1 MFTNTSLPP
10 KGLIM
15 PYQIAQPTTASS
27 WKLLA
32 AIIIFAAVNPSI
44 LMTAPAI
51 ASQLAS
57 QWQLNELQIHYLFM
71 AELGAMSLATLP
83 AYWWLSHCN
92 WRTIAM
98 IAGVIFCLGN
108 LASFWA
114 ANYHLLMLCRF
125 ITASAGGALMILC
138 ISSASYT
145 NNPSRIYGFWVLGQL
160 ALGAIDLLIL
170 PHLFK
175 LFGLQAVYLLL
186 TILMLL
192 CLPLTQ
198 AFPSGILVRSQD
210 YAHTL
215 KTTKVSFLTLLLS
228 VLAVLLFYVGLSG
241 IWTFISKIAEQ
252 IVHISPAKTGEI
264 LSIATVLGIVGAA
277 TATFIGNRFNRTLL
291 LWLGYGAMVSSV
303 TLLLGI
309 PSIIRFIVAAFIF
322 KFTWTFVL
330 PFILATVSELDQTG
344 KLMNTINLV
353 IGGGMAIGPAIAG
366 FIIKDLGG
374 IDHLI
379 AFAVTMLMIS
389 MGLILFIKS
398 NHNNKSEE

>member
-1 MFTNTSLPP
+1 
-10 KGLIM
+10 M
-15 PYQIAQPTTASS
+15 PYPIAQPTNSNR

-32 AIIIFAAVNPSI
+32 AIIIFAAVTPSI

-57 QWQLNELQIHYLFM
+57 QWQLNELQIGYLFM

-92 WRTIAM
+92 WRTAAL

-108 LASFWA
+108 VTSIGAS
-114 ANYHLLMLCRF
+114 NYYLLMLCRF

-145 NNPSRIYGFWVLGQL
+145 NNPSRIYGLWVLGQL
-160 ALGAIDLLIL
+160 TLGAIGLLTL

-186 TILMLL
+186 ALLIGL

-198 AFPSGILVRSQD
+198 AFPSGILARSQD
-210 YAHTL
+210 YGHTL
-215 KTTKVSFLTLLLS
+215 KTTHVSLLTLLLS
-228 VLAVLLFYVGLSG
+228 ILAVLFFYVGLSG
-241 IWTFISKIAEQ
+241 IWTFMGKIAEQ
-252 IVHISPAKTGEI
+252 IVHISPAKTGQI
-264 LSIATVLGIVGAA
+264 LSIATLLGIVGAT
-277 TATFIGNRFNRTLL
+277 TATFIGNRFNRKLL

-309 PSIIRFIVAAFIF
+309 PSISRFMVAAFIF

-330 PFILATVSELDQTG
+330 PFILATVSALDQTG

-353 IGGGMAIGPAIAG
+353 IGGGMAVGPAIAG

-374 IDHLI
+374 TDYLI
-379 AFAVTMLMIS
+379 AFAAAMLVIS

-398 NHNNKSEE
+398 NDNNKNEE